1 MWECCQCWLLEL
13 LELQELKVEE
23 ELKVQE
29 EEEAVQHLA
38 VPAV

>member
-1 MWECCQCWLLEL
+1 MWECCQCWL

-29 EEEAVQHLA
+29 EEAVQHLA
-38 VPAV
+38 VPAVWRR